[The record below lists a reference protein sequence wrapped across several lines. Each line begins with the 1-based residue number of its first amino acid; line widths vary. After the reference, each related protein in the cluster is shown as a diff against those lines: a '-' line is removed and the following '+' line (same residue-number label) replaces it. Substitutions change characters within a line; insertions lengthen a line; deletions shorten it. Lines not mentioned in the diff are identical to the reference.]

1 MRDGRTKDQW
11 TTRSRSLRKQAAKL
25 GANGVLLGSTGERT
39 TTTFIASGS
48 VLYPVPVTAKT
59 VQGRAIF
66 VKTGRETTM
75 RQCPSV
81 EASVARRSNTSLHL
95 TSLSELRPLS
105 RAGELETLEDIEVPW
120 ALSVGGMNGSAR
132 SAESRTAPSRRG
144 GRGSYSEAAIL
155 TCAALSALSAEVWP
169 GRTRDR
175 VRFIELLA
183 RLAPPSSTSTTIS
196 IPLLAQHLE
205 STPQRADARIL
216 TEALLP
222 TSPTRVITGSVD
234 RSEAESSL
242 TLSRSKT

>member
-1 MRDGRTKDQW
+1 M
-11 TTRSRSLRKQAAKL
+11 
-25 GANGVLLGSTGERT
+25 
-39 TTTFIASGS
+39 GS
-48 VLYPVPVTAKT
+48 VSWRHEWVSEKCRIATA
-59 VQGRAIF
+59 
-66 VKTGRETTM
+66 
-75 RQCPSV
+75 
-81 EASVARRSNTSLHL
+81 L
-95 TSLSELRPLS
+95 
-105 RAGELETLEDIEVPW
+105 
-120 ALSVGGMNGSAR
+120 VGGEAG
-132 SAESRTAPSRRG
+132 
-144 GRGSYSEAAIL
+144 GSYSEAAIL

-234 RSEAESSL
+234 
-242 TLSRSKT
+242 